1 MVDETLPLT
10 FEGTEAH
17 LPPPSSQFTSG
28 GRTKLAHKLSV
39 DRHAIFTLVAELS
52 QDNADHFCK
61 CPTWTSYGG
70 RIIDCCTE
78 LKDAMPKLQD
88 VVSQLQEVAP
98 RYDYDERTP
107 GNGYR
112 SLICIAD
119 TVLLHLVSI
128 LKACAEQRTQI
139 MFRITHCCKELEAYA
154 TVVRFLCESFSKT
167 LQAAAEM
174 PSTSLFPELE
184 GSYDKYHQIL
194 KDMEKLDASCFYGRP
209 LGFQFSPSVSRVFR
223 FIGIVL
229 ATYSLSWEKGHG
241 AIGSLI
247 NSGRFFFSP
256 EQRASRIIK
265 VIKEA
270 DITFCK
276 GFWNLSEMGN
286 HVPKWFC
293 PNMAINE
300 LRDLPS
306 DGPLQLATVDGGT
319 VLIPEPSVH
328 TGKRPVKIR
337 VLSFQARH
345 GVSPNGLGARQPL
358 SPYLLFHCHGGGY
371 VATSSKSHETYLRVW
386 AKLLNC
392 TIVSI
397 EYSLAPENP
406 FPRATEECLFAYAWI
421 VNNPALLGWT
431 GEKLCMVGDS
441 AGGNL
446 IMSINLRLIQLNI
459 ARKPDGIV
467 PVYTPFLFQYLP
479 SPSRLLSMMDPLLHM
494 GIVLRCVAAYTG
506 GYAACGGQASPVQGE
521 TEGNKG
527 HKSLQEYM
535 EQVQKSKID
544 FSGGSQSI
552 VSLVNLTAQ
561 DAHGYCNIEK
571 KKKEPVKVDLDL
583 NQNGE
588 TSKSGESEDTES
600 EEDDNMSVS
609 SVQVI
614 ADPLHIQLSTLFDS
628 DLVDYLK
635 NHPTT
640 KSNIVVVDENGEE
653 IIEGVEAE
661 EKDDICPE
669 MDVVDGT
676 EEEEF
681 HTSPSTPVNQAKPL
695 AGSVSNNSLTA
706 ALQPVMTLCA
716 AFNRVRKRLAVPS
729 RDGAHKRSLSQN
741 LVDTAALAAG
751 HALDNLSD
759 WLDRPTEKQKLE
771 RAQSTRSQMHAEEEE
786 TMERKRNVLEELAAS
801 DVPRDPL
808 ISPMYATDEMLRQ
821 LPPTFLIGC
830 HLDPLL
836 DDTIAFARKLRAAG
850 GDVRSVDLIPSVPHG
865 FLNFTLMSPECRD
878 GAKLCLVRIKQ
889 ALGITRDA

>member
-1 MVDETLPLT
+1 MVE
-10 FEGTEAH
+10 EAVSAFH
-17 LPPPSSQFTSG
+17 SVAGFTPPPTGTTSTSA
-28 GRTKLAHKLSV
+28 GRTKLAHRLSV
-39 DRHAIFTLVAELS
+39 DRKSIFKLVAELS

-70 RIIDCCTE
+70 RIIECCTE
-78 LKDAMPKLQD
+78 LMEMMPKLEES
-88 VVSQLQEVAP
+88 VTGLQEIAP
-98 RYDYDERTP
+98 RYDFDEKTP

-119 TVLLHLVSI
+119 TVLLHLVSL
-128 LKACAEQRTQI
+128 LKLCIEQRTQI
-139 MFRITHCCKELEAYA
+139 MFRITHYCKELEAYA

-167 LQAAAEM
+167 LIASSES
-174 PSTSLFPELE
+174 PSTSLFPPLE
-184 GSYDKYHQIL
+184 GSYEKYHQIL

-209 LGFQFSPSVSRVFR
+209 LGFQFSPSVGRVFR

-247 NSGRFFFSP
+247 NSGRFFLSP

-286 HVPKWFC
+286 QMPKWFC

-306 DGPLQLATVDGGT
+306 DGPLSLATTTGET

-337 VLSFQARH
+337 VLSFQSRH
-345 GVSPNGLGARQPL
+345 GVSASGLGARQPL
-358 SPYLLFHCHGGGY
+358 SPYILFHCHGGGY

-392 TIVSI
+392 TVVSI

-406 FPRATEECLFAYAWI
+406 FPRATDECLFAYAWI
-421 VNNPALLGWT
+421 VNNPALFGWT

-446 IMSINLRLIQLNI
+446 IMSVNLRLIQLDV

-506 GYAACGGQASPVQGE
+506 GYAACGGQAASSQSE
-521 TEGNKG
+521 SESKG
-527 HKSLQEYM
+527 HKSLQEYV
-535 EQVQKSKID
+535 EQVQKTQRID
-544 FSGGSQSI
+544 FQGGSQSI
-552 VSLVNLTAQ
+552 VSLVNLTGT
-561 DAHGYCNIEK
+561 DSHGFHIDK
-571 KKKEPVKVDLDL
+571 KRKEPKNIQVDL

-588 TSKSGESEDTES
+588 TSKTSEEENESED
-600 EEDDNMSVS
+600 DDNMSVS

-614 ADPLHIQLSTLFDS
+614 SDPLHIQLSTIFDS

-640 KSNIVVVDENGEE
+640 KSNILVCDENGEE
-653 IIEGVEAE
+653 IVEEAVEAE
-661 EKDDICPE
+661 DICPE
-669 MDVVDGT
+669 MEVVDGQ
-676 EEEEF
+676 EEEEY
-681 HTSPSTPVNQAKPL
+681 HTSPSSPIKEQVH
-695 AGSVSNNSLTA
+695 
-706 ALQPVMTLCA
+706 LQ
-716 AFNRVRKRLAVPS
+716 
-729 RDGAHKRSLSQN
+729 
-741 LVDTAALAAG
+741 
-751 HALDNLSD
+751 
-759 WLDRPTEKQKLE
+759 
-771 RAQSTRSQMHAEEEE
+771 
-786 TMERKRNVLEELAAS
+786 RN
-801 DVPRDPL
+801 
-808 ISPMYATDEMLRQ
+808 T
-821 LPPTFLIGC
+821 
-830 HLDPLL
+830 H
-836 DDTIAFARKLRAAG
+836 
-850 GDVRSVDLIPSVPHG
+850 
-865 FLNFTLMSPECRD
+865 N
-878 GAKLCLVRIKQ
+878 
-889 ALGITRDA
+889 

>member
-1 MVDETLPLT
+1 MVDQSLTST
-10 FEGTEAH
+10 FESPDAS
-17 LPPPSSQFTSG
+17 LPSQNTSPASG
-28 GRTKLAHKLSV
+28 GRTKLAHRLSV
-39 DRHAIFTLVAELS
+39 DRHVIFRLVAELC
-52 QDNADHFCK
+52 QDNVDHFYK
-61 CPTWTSYGG
+61 CPTWTGYGA
-70 RIIDCCTE
+70 RILDCCTE
-78 LKDAMPKLQD
+78 IKDAMPKLQD
-88 VVSQLQEVAP
+88 AVSQLQDVAP
-98 RYDYDERTP
+98 RYDYDDKTP

-119 TVLLHLVSI
+119 TVLLHLVSL
-128 LKACAEQRTQI
+128 LKLVVEQRTQI
-139 MFRITHCCKELEAYA
+139 MFRITHYCKELEAYG

-167 LQAAAEM
+167 LLASSEM
-174 PSTSLFPELE
+174 PSTSLFPSLE
-184 GSYDKYHQIL
+184 GSYEKYHQIL
-194 KDMEKLDASCFYGRP
+194 KDMEKLDSSCFYGRP

-241 AIGSLI
+241 ALGSLI
-247 NSGRFFFSP
+247 NSGRFLLSP

-300 LRDLPS
+300 LREVPS
-306 DGPLQLATVDGGT
+306 DGPLQLATVDGGS
-319 VLIPEPSVH
+319 VHIHEPSVH

-337 VLSFQARH
+337 VLSFQSRI
-345 GVSPNGLGARQPL
+345 GISPNGLGARQPL

-392 TIVSI
+392 TVVSI

-446 IMSINLRLIQLNI
+446 VMSINLRLIQLNV

-506 GYAACGGQASPVQGE
+506 GYAACGGQANPTQSE
-521 TEGNKG
+521 TETKG

-535 EQVQKSKID
+535 EQVQKTQRID
-544 FSGGSQSI
+544 FSSGSQSI
-552 VSLVNLTAQ
+552 VSLVNLTGA
-561 DAHGYCNIEK
+561 DAHGFHTTDK
-571 KKKEPVKVDLDL
+571 KRQDQISVDL

-588 TSKSGESEDTES
+588 TSTSGQQKREEESEES

-614 ADPLHIQLSTLFDS
+614 ADPLHIQLSMLFDS

-653 IIEGVEAE
+653 IVEGVEASE
-661 EKDDICPE
+661 VDDICPE
-669 MDVVDGT
+669 MEVVVDGA
-676 EEEEF
+676 EEEQY
-681 HTSPSTPVNQAKPL
+681 HTSPSTPIKEQKPIPT
-695 AGSVSNNSLTA
+695 SVSTNSFVGQIP
-706 ALQPVMTLCA
+706 QPVIQ
-716 AFNRVRKRLAVPS
+716 
-729 RDGAHKRSLSQN
+729 KRSLSQN

-759 WLDRPTEKQKLE
+759 WLDRPSEKQKLE
-771 RAQSTRSQMHAEEEE
+771 RAQSTRSQMHQEEEQ
-786 TMERKRNVLEELAAS
+786 MERKKNMLEELSSS

-821 LPPTFLIGC
+821 LPPTYLVAC

-836 DDTIAFARKLRAAG
+836 DDSIAFARKLREAG
-850 GDVRSVDLIPSVPHG
+850 GDVRSLDLIPSVPHG